1 MLNDEQEDHSRVRGC
16 NEEGGMEEIWGG
28 RMGNLQD
35 YRERKHR
42 NLNATEKQAV
52 RIEIERGRG
61 DVYSLAKKFNC
72 VPTQIA
78 RIKARMKL

>member
-1 MLNDEQEDHSRVRGC
+1 MGTLQE
-16 NEEGGMEEIWGG
+16 
-28 RMGNLQD
+28 

-42 NLNATEKQAV
+42 NLSATEKQAV
-52 RIEIERGRG
+52 RIEIEQGRG
-61 DVYSLAKKFNC
+61 DVYSLAKKFKC

>member
-1 MLNDEQEDHSRVRGC
+1 
-16 NEEGGMEEIWGG
+16 MEETSEGQ
-28 RMGNLQD
+28 MGTLQE

-42 NLNATEKQAV
+42 NLSATEKQAV
-52 RIEIERGRG
+52 RIEIEQGRG
-61 DVYSLAKKFNC
+61 DVYSLAKKFKC

>member
-1 MLNDEQEDHSRVRGC
+1 MGSLQE
-16 NEEGGMEEIWGG
+16 
-28 RMGNLQD
+28 

-42 NLNATEKQAV
+42 NLSATEKQAV